1 MRLPVFLI
9 VATLLF
15 AGMTAGQAA
24 DAAPKIAVLRLEEV
38 LRQAKSYA
46 LGMEGWKKQQ
56 AEAQALIAGIDEQL
70 KQLDGQ
76 LQVIKPE
83 NENFAKFQEQFE
95 LLKLKKKIGYERA
108 RGELERRQVALVK
121 EAYRQVHTTLQ
132 RFCQER
138 GIMLVHLAPDPE
150 LGAPT
155 FNEVQLELGLK
166 SVLFYDPSL
175 DITDAFIQ
183 FLNASAAK
191 PVEVPTKPS
200 EPAAK
205 PATDTPK
212 SVTP

>member
-1 MRLPVFLI
+1 MRLPAFLI
-9 VATLLF
+9 AAILLF

-38 LRQAKSYA
+38 LRQSKSYA
-46 LGMEGWKKQQ
+46 QGMEGWKKQQ

-76 LQVIKPE
+76 LQVIKPD

-121 EAYRQVHTTLQ
+121 DAYRQVNVSLK

-138 GIMLVHLAPDPE
+138 GIMLVHLAPDPD

-175 DITDAFIQ
+175 DITEAFVQ
-183 FLNASAAK
+183 FLNAGAAK
-191 PVEVPTKPS
+191 PNEAPAKPA

-205 PATDTPK
+205 PATDTTK